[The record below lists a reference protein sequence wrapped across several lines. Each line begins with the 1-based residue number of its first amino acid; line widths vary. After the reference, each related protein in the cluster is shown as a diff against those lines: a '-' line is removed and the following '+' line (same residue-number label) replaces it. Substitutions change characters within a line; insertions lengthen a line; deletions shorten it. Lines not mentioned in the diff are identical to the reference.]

1 MMVTPGTTRTS
12 AYNVFVAQSYRKY
25 SLDSISLSVFPA
37 RYMLAK
43 KSLARS
49 HSPMVPSTFA
59 APYVGCGGA
68 AIVIAE
74 AGSGALA
81 SAVEDTAK
89 ASDES
94 PGLKT
99 KPGSLA
105 QFASVRGLASAVLRI

>member
-43 KSLARS
+43 KSFARS
-49 HSPMVPSTFA
+49 HSPMFPSTFA

-68 AIVIAE
+68 AIAE

-81 SAVEDTAK
+81 SAVEDTAN
-89 ASDES
+89 ASGES